1 MITTLLIVHGLIAVA
16 LLGALTHQALSVWWP
31 AAAKRSGS
39 FLTNA
44 RAVASTSYTNAII
57 VLFLITATLGAILYP
72 AYRLGIRVVLQ
83 DYHLLVPEGSFELKE
98 HFVAVGLGL
107 LPAYW
112 FYWRRPLAPDC
123 AVARTALTTLLA
135 FIVWWAFLVGH
146 VLNNIRG
153 FGS

>member
-1 MITTLLIVHGLIAVA
+1 MITALLIIHGLSAVA

-31 AAAKRSGS
+31 APKRTAS
-39 FLTNA
+39 FFNNV
-44 RAVASTSYTNAII
+44 RAVSSTSYTNAII
-57 VLFLITATLGAILYP
+57 VLFVITVSLGSVIYP
-72 AYRLGIRVVLQ
+72 AYRVGIRIVLQ
-83 DYHLLVPEGSFELKE
+83 DYRMLVPEGSFELKE
-98 HFVAVGLGL
+98 HFVTIGLGL

-112 FYWRRPLAPDC
+112 FFWQRPLQPETAGTR
-123 AVARTALTTLLA
+123 AALTTILA

>member
-1 MITTLLIVHGLIAVA
+1 MITTLLIIHGLSAVA
-16 LLGALTHQALSVWWP
+16 LLGALTHQTLSVWWP
-31 AAAKRSGS
+31 AGKRTSS
-39 FLTNA
+39 FLNA
-44 RAVASTSYTNAII
+44 ARSVSSTSYTNAIV
-57 VLFLITATLGAILYP
+57 VLFLITATLGAIIYP

-83 DYHLLVPEGSFELKE
+83 DYHLSVPEGSFELKE
-98 HFVAVGLGL
+98 HFVSIGAGL

-112 FYWRRPLAPDC
+112 YFWRQPLAPGR
-123 AVARTALTTLLA
+123 AGTRAALTTVLA

>member
-1 MITTLLIVHGLIAVA
+1 MTTTLLIIHGLMAVT
-16 LLGALTHQALSVWWP
+16 LLGALTHQTLSVWWP
-31 AAAKRSGS
+31 AAKRTGR
-39 FLTNA
+39 FLNDV
-44 RAVASTSYTNAII
+44 RAVPSTSYTNAII
-57 VLFLITATLGAILYP
+57 VLFLITASLGAIIYP

-98 HFVAVGLGL
+98 HFVAIGVGL

-112 FYWRRPLAPDC
+112 NFWRRPLAPEYTGTR
-123 AVARTALTTLLA
+123 AALTTVLA

-146 VLNNIRG
+146 ILNNIRG

>member
-1 MITTLLIVHGLIAVA
+1 MITALLIIHGLSAVA

-31 AAAKRSGS
+31 ARKHTGS
-39 FLTNA
+39 FLSA
-44 RAVASTSYTNAII
+44 VRAVGSTSYTNAII
-57 VLFLITATLGAILYP
+57 VLFVITATLGAVIYP

-98 HFVAVGLGL
+98 HFVTIGLGL

-112 FYWRRPLAPDC
+112 YFWRRPLAPD
-123 AVARTALTTLLA
+123 AAHMRLALTTILA
-135 FIVWWAFLVGH
+135 FIVWWSFLVGH

>member
-1 MITTLLIVHGLIAVA
+1 MTTTLLIIHGLMAVA

-31 AAAKRSGS
+31 AGKRTGS
-39 FLTNA
+39 FFNSV
-44 RAVASTSYTNAII
+44 RAVSSTSYTNAIV
-57 VLFLITATLGAILYP
+57 VLFLITASLGAFIYP

-83 DYHLLVPEGSFELKE
+83 DYHLLVPEGAFELKE
-98 HFVAVGLGL
+98 HFVTIGLGL

-112 FYWRRPLAPDC
+112 YFWRQPLSPDH
-123 AVARTALTTLLA
+123 ARTRAVLTALLA
-135 FIVWWAFLVGH
+135 FIVWWSFLVGH